1 MSAQAGGTV
10 LVTGAS
16 GFVGRAVCRCLL
28 DAGHAVRALH
38 GRRPAPAGTQ
48 AVRAD
53 IAAAVDWPR
62 LLDGATAAVHLAGM
76 AHAPLGRVARD
87 ALWRVNVEATADLAR
102 AAAAAGARLVF
113 VSSAKVLGATG
124 HFDDAA
130 PPAPPDLYA
139 ESKWAA
145 ERALAAVPGL
155 DYVILRP
162 PLVYGPG
169 VGANFRKLLKL
180 MDTGLPLPFA
190 AVAARRSLI
199 GGANLAD
206 AIRVCLAAE
215 VPDRRAY
222 LVADG
227 AAPSL
232 AELLRAIAAGLGR
245 PARLFPFPVPAL
257 AALARLAG
265 RGEIVERLFAD
276 LVVDDRDF
284 RIVHGWQ
291 PPVPFAQG
299 LAETCAWFRAR
310 QAGSAA

>member
-1 MSAQAGGTV
+1 VSAQAGGTI

-16 GFVGRAVCRCLL
+16 GFIGRAVCRCLL

-38 GRRPAPAGTQ
+38 GRQPAPAGTQ

-53 IAAAVDWPR
+53 FAAAVDWPR

-76 AHAPLGRVARD
+76 AHAPVDRVARD
-87 ALWRVNVEATADLAR
+87 ALRRINVEATTELGR
-102 AAAAAGARLVF
+102 AAADAGARLVF

-139 ESKWAA
+139 ASKWAA
-145 ERALAAVPGL
+145 EQALAAVSGL

-169 VGANFRKLLKL
+169 VGANFHKLLKL
-180 MDTGLPLPFA
+180 MDSGLPLPFD

-199 GGANLAD
+199 GVANLAD

-215 VPDRRAY
+215 IPDRRAY

-227 AAPSL
+227 AAPTF
-232 AELLRAIAAGLGR
+232 AELLGAIAAGLGR
-245 PARLFPFPVPAL
+245 PARLFPFPVPVL

-291 PPVPFAQG
+291 PPASFAQG
-299 LAETCAWFRAR
+299 LAETCAWYRGR

>member
-1 MSAQAGGTV
+1 VSARPGDTV

-16 GFVGRAVCRCLL
+16 GFVGTAVCRRLL
-28 DAGHAVRALH
+28 AAGYVVRALH

-48 AVRAD
+48 GVQAD
-53 IAAAVDWPR
+53 LAAAPDWPR

-76 AHAPLGRVARD
+76 AHAPVDRVARA
-87 ALWRVNVEATADLAR
+87 ALWRVNVRATADLAR

-145 ERALAAVPGL
+145 EQELAAVPAL

-180 MDTGLPLPFA
+180 MDAGLPLPFA

-199 GGANLAD
+199 GVGNLAD
-206 AIRVCLAAE
+206 AIRVCLAADL
-215 VPDRRAY
+215 PDRRAY

-227 AAPSL
+227 AAPTL

-245 PARLFPFPVPAL
+245 PARLFPFPVSAL
-257 AALARLAG
+257 AALARLTG

-284 RIVHGWQ
+284 RSAHGWQ
-291 PPVPFAQG
+291 PPVPFVQG
-299 LAETCAWFRAR
+299 LAETCAWFGAQRS
-310 QAGSAA
+310 GDAA